1 MKRVNNIMKKR
12 GSKYWKETFQA
23 YLFLLPSFIILG
35 MFVFWPIAF
44 SFVLSFFKWDY
55 TTTEK
60 YFIGFDNYKELFRLS
75 SPIDINF
82 FYALINT
89 LVYFLAAYFIITII
103 YTLINSKKENYN
115 KKIYWGLSIS
125 LILLAFYFIMR
136 NIMPVYSLVHF
147 YISVII
153 IGFFIFFILIN
164 KKEIIFTFFRKKPWM
179 NFFFFVFL
187 FLLLSRVFVPQ
198 SYDLFDFFF
207 KAKESSDFLK
217 AIFNTI
223 YYVILSVPIQI
234 LLALI
239 IALLLNSSIKL
250 RSLFRTAY
258 FIPFVTSVVA
268 VSLVWQWMFND
279 SFGLINYFL
288 SFINVD
294 KIAWLKKEVWTIP
307 TIAMVSVW
315 QHLGYTSVIFLA
327 GLQSIDRSYYEAATV
342 DGANRWQQFK
352 NITWPLLSP
361 TTFFIIIITMIGSF
375 KVFSQ
380 IFILYSGLPGP
391 VNKSG
396 LTLVYYVFEKFY
408 NEQRMGVASAAA
420 YVLFLIILL
429 LTFINFRVGK
439 KSVHYES

>member
-1 MKRVNNIMKKR
+1 MKKR

-23 YLFLLPSFIILG
+23 YLFLLPSFTILG
-35 MFVFWPIAF
+35 LFVFWPIAF

-60 YFIGFDNYKELFRLS
+60 YFIGLDNYKELFRLS

-82 FYALINT
+82 FYSLINT
-89 LVYFLAAYFIITII
+89 VVYFIAAYFIIMLI
-103 YTLINSKKENYN
+103 YSFFYSRKE
-115 KKIYWGLSIS
+115 KLSNRFYIGIS
-125 LILLAFYFIMR
+125 FSFVLMLVYFILR
-136 NIMPVYSLVHF
+136 NTIQVYSLIHL
-147 YISVII
+147 YISIATILISVFFII
-153 IGFFIFFILIN
+153 INRKEKILHFFG
-164 KKEIIFTFFRKKPWM
+164 TKPWL
-179 NFFFFVFL
+179 NFISLVVF
-187 FLLLSRVFVPQ
+187 FLLFSRLLVPQ
-198 SYDLFDFFF
+198 SYDLLDFFF

-217 AIFNTI
+217 AIFNTF
-223 YYVILSVPIQI
+223 YYVLLAVPIQI

-239 IALLLNSSIKL
+239 IALLLNSKIKL

-288 SFINVD
+288 SFFGVD
-294 KIAWLKKEVWTIP
+294 KIAWLKKEIWTIP
-307 TIAMVSVW
+307 TIAIVSIW

-327 GLQSIDRSYYEAATV
+327 GLQSIDKSYYEAATV
-342 DGANRWQQFK
+342 DGANKWQQFK

-420 YVLFLIILL
+420 YILFLIILL
-429 LTFINFRVGK
+429 LTFINFSVGRK
-439 KSVHYES
+439 RVHYES

>member
-1 MKRVNNIMKKR
+1 MKKR

-23 YLFLLPSFIILG
+23 YLFLLPSFAILG
-35 MFVFWPIAF
+35 LFVFWPIAF

-82 FYALINT
+82 FYSLINT
-89 LVYFLAAYFIITII
+89 VVYFIAAYFIIMLI
-103 YTLINSKKENYN
+103 YSFFYSRKEKFSNRFYV
-115 KKIYWGLSIS
+115 GIS
-125 LILLAFYFIMR
+125 FPFIVIVIYFILR
-136 NIMPVYSLVHF
+136 NTIQVYSLIHL
-147 YISVII
+147 YISIAAILVSAFFII
-153 IGFFIFFILIN
+153 INRREKILHFFGTKPWLNFISLVIFFLVIS
-164 KKEIIFTFFRKKPWM
+164 R
-179 NFFFFVFL
+179 
-187 FLLLSRVFVPQ
+187 LLVPQ
-198 SYDLFDFFF
+198 SYDLLDFFF

-217 AIFNTI
+217 AIFNTF
-223 YYVILSVPIQI
+223 YYVLLAVPTQI

-239 IALLLNSSIKL
+239 IALLLNSKIKL

-288 SFINVD
+288 SFIGVD

-307 TIAMVSVW
+307 TIAIVSVW

-327 GLQSIDRSYYEAATV
+327 GLQSIDKSYYEAATV
-342 DGANRWQQFK
+342 DGANKWQQFK

-420 YVLFLIILL
+420 YILFLIILL
-429 LTFINFRVGK
+429 LTFINFSVGRK
-439 KSVHYES
+439 RVHYES

>member
-1 MKRVNNIMKKR
+1 MKKR

-23 YLFLLPSFIILG
+23 YLFLLPSFAILG
-35 MFVFWPIAF
+35 LFVFWPIAF

-82 FYALINT
+82 FYSLINT
-89 LVYFLAAYFIITII
+89 VVYFIAAYFIIMLI
-103 YTLINSKKENYN
+103 YSFFYSRKE
-115 KKIYWGLSIS
+115 KLSNRFYVGIS
-125 LILLAFYFIMR
+125 FPFIVIVIYFILR
-136 NIMPVYSLVHF
+136 NTIQVYSLIHL
-147 YISVII
+147 YISIAAILVSAFFII
-153 IGFFIFFILIN
+153 INRREKILHFFGTKPWLNFISLVIFFLVIS
-164 KKEIIFTFFRKKPWM
+164 R
-179 NFFFFVFL
+179 
-187 FLLLSRVFVPQ
+187 LLVPQ
-198 SYDLFDFFF
+198 SYDLLDFFF

-217 AIFNTI
+217 AIFNTF
-223 YYVILSVPIQI
+223 YYVLLAVPTQI

-239 IALLLNSSIKL
+239 IALLLNSKIKL

-288 SFINVD
+288 SFIGVD

-307 TIAMVSVW
+307 TIAIVSVW

-327 GLQSIDRSYYEAATV
+327 GLQSIDKSYYEAATV
-342 DGANRWQQFK
+342 DGANKWQQFK

-420 YVLFLIILL
+420 YILFLIILL
-429 LTFINFRVGK
+429 LTFINFSVGRK
-439 KSVHYES
+439 RVHYES